1 MEMSVTEFPYG
12 IKKIVALPL
21 NEADSRLREELQKEG
36 FGILTE
42 IDMKATLK
50 EKLDVDF
57 RPYRILGA
65 CIPPLAYQALSAETD
80 IGLLLPCN
88 VVVYEG
94 EEEGTSVV
102 GVLDP
107 GVQLGMTG
115 RDDIDHLADEV
126 RGRLG
131 RVLEAL

>member
-1 MEMSVTEFPYG
+1 MDMPEITYG
-12 IKKIVALPL
+12 FKKTVALSV
-21 NEADSRLREELQKEG
+21 EAADLRIRDELKKEG

-42 IDMKATLK
+42 IDVKATLK

-57 RPYRILGA
+57 RPYKILGA
-65 CIPPLAYQALSAETD
+65 CNPSLAHQALSSERD

-88 VVVYEG
+88 VIVYEG

-107 GVQLGMTG
+107 RVQLGITG
-115 RDDIDHLADEV
+115 RSDIDHLADDV
-126 RGRLG
+126 RARLE
-131 RVLEAL
+131 RVLAAL